1 MDHLSSIHSE
11 IFKPL
16 ILLRRLRCKM
26 SSYMLLTSAS
36 QVLCEVG
43 RHFAANFSSV
53 FFDWSIRWNLAGISS
68 SPRPSSPFQRYH
80 SQLHSSVF
88 RRCFSMFFAARS
100 EENLEITDRFGGFF
114 RFGPWIVIK
123 CTLLESCPQGLC
135 FGGKLWCSSDLES
148 YSFLFVNLPWRH
160 KESFI
165 SVRFTRHWWWPST
178 QFIERVRAMIQGWSG
193 EVCFSDAPRW
203 TRAQVCIATLFGSA
217 CLYNN
222 ISERFWEHIRALRY
236 LQVKFWFKLLCMIID
251 RGYIYVSYKEHDR
264 QDRYQQ
270 NLL

>member
-1 MDHLSSIHSE
+1 MSRKINFPHSSTGGTYMDHLSSIHSE

-43 RHFAANFSSV
+43 RHFAANFI
-53 FFDWSIRWNLAGISS
+53 D
-68 SPRPSSPFQRYH
+68 PSGETWREFPHRRGHPVPFRGLYH

-135 FGGKLWCSSDLES
+135 FGGKL
-148 YSFLFVNLPWRH
+148 
-160 KESFI
+160 
-165 SVRFTRHWWWPST
+165 
-178 QFIERVRAMIQGWSG
+178 
-193 EVCFSDAPRW
+193 
-203 TRAQVCIATLFGSA
+203 
-217 CLYNN
+217 
-222 ISERFWEHIRALRY
+222 
-236 LQVKFWFKLLCMIID
+236 
-251 RGYIYVSYKEHDR
+251 
-264 QDRYQQ
+264 
-270 NLL
+270 